1 MLDVNSE
8 IEDITNDICVSK
20 LNLMGLYDL
29 ISNKNI
35 KRQLNEIINLIE
47 QVEDLLDKIN
57 EESAN
62 KKLISVTFSVFHF
75 DISGNDI
82 NE

>member
-1 MLDVNSE
+1 MLDINSE
-8 IEDITNDICVSK
+8 IDDIVNDICVSK

-35 KRQLNEIINLIE
+35 KRQLNEIINLLE
-47 QVEDLLDKIN
+47 QAEDLLDKIN

-62 KKLISVTFSVFHF
+62 HS
-75 DISGNDI
+75 
-82 NE
+82 

>member
-1 MLDVNSE
+1 MLDINSE
-8 IEDITNDICVSK
+8 IDDIANDVCISK
-20 LNLMGLYDL
+20 LNLIGLYDL

-35 KRQLNEIINLIE
+35 KRQLNEIINLLE

-62 KKLISVTFSVFHF
+62 HS
-75 DISGNDI
+75 
-82 NE
+82 

>member
-1 MLDVNSE
+1 MLDINSE
-8 IEDITNDICVSK
+8 IDDISNDICISR
-20 LNLMGLYDL
+20 LNLIGLYDL

-47 QVEDLLDKIN
+47 QVEELLDKIN

-62 KKLISVTFSVFHF
+62 H
-75 DISGNDI
+75 G
-82 NE
+82 

>member
-8 IEDITNDICVSK
+8 IEDITNDVCVSK
-20 LNLMGLYDL
+20 LNLIGLYDL
-29 ISNKNI
+29 ISSKSV
-35 KRQLNEIINLIE
+35 KRQLDEIINLLE

-62 KKLISVTFSVFHF
+62 HS
-75 DISGNDI
+75 
-82 NE
+82 

>member
-1 MLDVNSE
+1 MIDINSE
-8 IEDITNDICVSK
+8 IDDISNDICISR
-20 LNLMGLYDL
+20 LNLIGLYDL

-62 KKLISVTFSVFHF
+62 HS
-75 DISGNDI
+75 
-82 NE
+82 

>member
-1 MLDVNSE
+1 MLDINSE
-8 IEDITNDICVSK
+8 IDDIANDICISK

-35 KRQLNEIINLIE
+35 KRQLNEIISLLE
-47 QVEDLLDKIN
+47 QAEDLLDKIN

-62 KKLISVTFSVFHF
+62 HS
-75 DISGNDI
+75 
-82 NE
+82 

>member
-1 MLDVNSE
+1 MLDINSE

-35 KRQLNEIINLIE
+35 KRQLNEIIDLIE

-62 KKLISVTFSVFHF
+62 HS
-75 DISGNDI
+75 
-82 NE
+82 

>member
-20 LNLMGLYDL
+20 LNLIGLYDL
-29 ISNKNI
+29 ISSKSV
-35 KRQLNEIINLIE
+35 KRQLDEIINLLE
-47 QVEDLLDKIN
+47 QVEDLLDKLN

-62 KKLISVTFSVFHF
+62 HS
-75 DISGNDI
+75 
-82 NE
+82 

>member
-8 IEDITNDICVSK
+8 IEDITNVCVSK

-62 KKLISVTFSVFHF
+62 HS
-75 DISGNDI
+75 
-82 NE
+82 

>member
-1 MLDVNSE
+1 MLDINSE
-8 IEDITNDICVSK
+8 IDDIANDICISK

-62 KKLISVTFSVFHF
+62 HS
-75 DISGNDI
+75 
-82 NE
+82 

>member
-29 ISNKNI
+29 IGNKNI

-62 KKLISVTFSVFHF
+62 HS
-75 DISGNDI
+75 
-82 NE
+82 

>member
-1 MLDVNSE
+1 MLDINSE
-8 IEDITNDICVSK
+8 IDDIANDICVSK

-62 KKLISVTFSVFHF
+62 HS
-75 DISGNDI
+75 
-82 NE
+82 